1 MASIT
6 KRPNG
11 KYRVRWRDHDK
22 REHARDFDLWRD
34 ARDERSR
41 VEQALKDGT
50 FTDPA
55 LRKMTVAAWCDKWF
69 DGYVG
74 RESTRRQARTHLV
87 IIKRDFG
94 GRRLGSVKPT
104 DVRAW
109 IRDLQDEG
117 RAPSYVYAL
126 HSRLRQIMQ
135 DAVHDGLIA
144 VNPCSRRTAP
154 PMGRQRP
161 YVASSEQVW
170 ALYDA
175 MPVNVRGAVL
185 LGAYAGL
192 RVAETAALRRSDVNW
207 LRGVVSPVQ
216 QWPEEPLKTDESLA
230 DIPVPRELCEMIAK
244 DMLPEQTHVLRND
257 WERPCAPWVIERA
270 FRSAVESIAND
281 EERTVEPLPDG
292 FRYHD
297 LRHHYASLLIHS
309 GLSVKEVQAR
319 LRHGSAKTTLDV
331 YAHLWPDTEDAARSA
346 VKKVLADRAKR
357 EDNLRTSGK

>member
-22 REHARDFDLWRD
+22 REHARDFDKWRD

-74 RESTRRQARTHLV
+74 RESTRRQAKTHLA
-87 IIKRDFG
+87 IIRRDFG
-94 GRRLGSVKPT
+94 GRRLNTVKPS

-109 IRDLQDEG
+109 IRALQDEG
-117 RAPSYVYAL
+117 RAVSYVYAL
-126 HSRLRQIMQ
+126 HSRLRQIME

-161 YVASSEQVW
+161 YVATTAQVW
-170 ALYDA
+170 ALYDG
-175 MPVNVRGAVL
+175 MPERNRGAVL
-185 LGAYAGL
+185 LGAFAGL
-192 RVAETAALRRSDVNW
+192 RVAEAAALRREHVDW
-207 LRGVVSPVQ
+207 GAGVVSPIQ
-216 QWPEEPLKTDESLA
+216 QWPEEPLKTDESMA
-230 DIPVPRELCEMIAK
+230 DIPVPVELCDLLAA
-244 DMLPEQTHVLRND
+244 DMTTGQTHVLRNL
-257 WERPCAPWVIERA
+257 WEQACSPWVIERD
-270 FRSAVESIAND
+270 FRDAAETID
-281 EERTVEPLPDG
+281 GLPEG
-292 FRYHD
+292 FRFHD

-319 LRHGSAKTTLDV
+319 LRHGSAKTTLDT

-346 VKKVLADRAKR
+346 VARVLADRTA
-357 EDNLRTSGK
+357 T

>member
-22 REHARDFDLWRD
+22 REHARDFDRAKD
-34 ARDERSR
+34 AKDERSR
-41 VEQALKDGT
+41 IEQALKDGT
-50 FTDPA
+50 FTDPK
-55 LRKMTVAAWCDKWF
+55 LRKTTVAAWCDKWF
-69 DGYVG
+69 DGYSG
-74 RESTRRQARTHLV
+74 RDSTRRQAKTHLV
-87 IIKRDFG
+87 IIRRDFG
-94 GRRLGSVKPT
+94 GRRLGNVKPS

-161 YVASSEQVW
+161 YVATTEQVW
-170 ALYDA
+170 ALYDG
-175 MPVNVRGAVL
+175 MPERNRGAVL
-185 LGAYAGL
+185 LGAFAGL
-192 RVAETAALRRSDVNW
+192 RVAEAAALRREHVNW
-207 LRGVVSPVQ
+207 AKGVVSPIQ
-216 QWPEEPLKTDESLA
+216 QWPTEPLKTDESMA
-230 DIPVPRELCEMIAK
+230 DIPVPVDLCTLIAG
-244 DMLPEQTHVLRND
+244 DMLTGQTHVLRNQ
-257 WERPCAPWVIERA
+257 WEQACSPWVIERD
-270 FRSAVESIAND
+270 FRDAAVKIEG
-281 EERTVEPLPDG
+281 LPDG

-319 LRHGSAKTTLDV
+319 LRHGSAKTTLDT

-346 VKKVLADRAKR
+346 IQRVLADRTA
-357 EDNLRTSGK
+357 N